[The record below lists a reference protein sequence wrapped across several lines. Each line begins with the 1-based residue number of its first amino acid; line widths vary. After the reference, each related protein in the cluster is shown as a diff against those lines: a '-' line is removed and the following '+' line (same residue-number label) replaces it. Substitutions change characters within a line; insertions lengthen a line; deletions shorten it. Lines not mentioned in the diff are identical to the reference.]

1 MPFFRGA
8 SDVVI
13 SGGDF
18 NDVSGNLV
26 INDTSE
32 RVENFKSHNTDDVV
46 ENDSNNASSV
56 HLGLGGQARV
66 PRRPASR
73 TDTLPVYD
81 NPNNF
86 PTGRHTP
93 VATAAGAPTS
103 IPTQRHAG
111 VDSRRA
117 PSRANTMASDD
128 SDNDNGRMEE

>member
-1 MPFFRGA
+1 VSYIYPLKCLEVPFYQPNCSPCYIIG
-8 SDVVI
+8 
-13 SGGDF
+13 
-18 NDVSGNLV
+18 
-26 INDTSE
+26 
-32 RVENFKSHNTDDVV
+32 
-46 ENDSNNASSV
+46 
-56 HLGLGGQARV
+56 V